1 MSYFQKPSYYTVS
14 LIVLFP
20 LSLFC
25 LAFLLPFS
33 SYLTNPLAVAAG
45 ASASGC
51 AGAAVGTAPAAE
63 DDGGRPELSILVG
76 VHTTAGKHSRR
87 SLVRMAYALQQTP
100 ALRARVDVRFVLCAR
115 PMPPEHRTF
124 AALEA
129 RAHGDVLLLDCDE
142 GADMGKTYT
151 YFASMPAMTR
161 PYDYVMKVDD
171 DTFLLLDALVETL
184 RAAPREDVYCGV
196 GLPMYERA
204 FPPFML
210 GMGYLLSWDLVE
222 WIATSDMVKRE
233 AIGPEDVTTG
243 NWLNKENKAKNRLN
257 IFPRMYDY
265 KSDKPKD
272 FLENTIGVHQL
283 KEDIRWA
290 HTLEHFNLT
299 RLDPS
304 SKLYNF

>member
-1 MSYFQKPSYYTVS
+1 M
-14 LIVLFP
+14 
-20 LSLFC
+20 
-25 LAFLLPFS
+25 
-33 SYLTNPLAVAAG
+33 
-45 ASASGC
+45 
-51 AGAAVGTAPAAE
+51 
-63 DDGGRPELSILVG
+63 
-76 VHTTAGKHSRR
+76 
-87 SLVRMAYALQQTP
+87 
-100 ALRARVDVRFVLCAR
+100 
-115 PMPPEHRTF
+115 
-124 AALEA
+124 
-129 RAHGDVLLLDCDE
+129 LLLDCDE
-142 GADMGKTYT
+142 GADKGKTYT
-151 YFASMPAMTR
+151 YFASMPAMMTTLTGGAYAGDGGGGGR

-171 DTFLLLDALVETL
+171 DTFLLLGALVETL
-184 RAAPREDVYCGV
+184 RAAPSEDAYCGV
-196 GLPMYERA
+196 GLPVYNRA

-210 GMGYLLSWDLVE
+210 GMGYLLPWDLVE

-243 NWLNKENKAKNRLN
+243 NWLNKGNKAKNRLN

-265 KSDKPKD
+265 KSAKPGD